1 MFCRMGSLHVCRPQ
15 GRYGRGQNGPWRSCI
30 SCEWLKACVLPLF
43 SLPRFSPECC
53 ILVAFVSLHS
63 HLNNAFCERKIMTDY
78 CSELTV
84 HRRSFCNLRDVSKT
98 NGVSLMTNVF
108 TITADF
114 SQWFLA
120 WERCWVRNGCEL
132 WIRWVCA
139 LFVVFR
145 VSRDITSS
153 FCCWGLGLKEGLQ
166 DIHKD
171 SWFCVSLPQS
181 FSSLLSSFVLLIHLF
196 LCTLS

>member
-1 MFCRMGSLHVCRPQ
+1 MFCRMGFLHLCRPQ
-15 GRYGRGQNGPWRSCI
+15 GRYGRGQNGPWRICI

-63 HLNNAFCERKIMTDY
+63 HLNNAFCKRKIMTDY
-78 CSELTV
+78 CSELAA
-84 HRRSFCNLRDVSKT
+84 HRRGRSHLCPRFTQKLLQPEGLQTCKT
-98 NGVSLMTNVF
+98 NGVALMTNVF
-108 TITADF
+108 TVTADF
-114 SQWFLA
+114 SQWFLS

-132 WIRWVCA
+132 WMWWVCA

-153 FCCWGLGLKEGLQ
+153 FCCWGLGLNEGL
-166 DIHKD
+166 
-171 SWFCVSLPQS
+171 
-181 FSSLLSSFVLLIHLF
+181 
-196 LCTLS
+196 

>member
-78 CSELTV
+78 CSELTA

-98 NGVSLMTNVF
+98 NGVLSWQMYLQSPQTSRN
-108 TITADF
+108 DF
-114 SQWFLA
+114 SHESGVE
-120 WERCWVRNGCEL
+120 WEMGVSCEFDGCVL
-132 WIRWVCA
+132 
-139 LFVVFR
+139 
-145 VSRDITSS
+145 
-153 FCCWGLGLKEGLQ
+153 
-166 DIHKD
+166 
-171 SWFCVSLPQS
+171 
-181 FSSLLSSFVLLIHLF
+181 SLLSLECLGILLPV
-196 LCTLS
+196 SAAEAWG